1 MASKTIDFLFEDPPI
16 NGQMYALVSIVGP
29 HMPQKCNVWGL
40 KVRGVTN
47 TLEQAKEMTAKLMK
61 VDNNY
66 DIYTVE
72 VGKFFPLAVEPL
84 QLKDVEY
91 QNEALNSLIKQYLEN
106 REQANEQWHA
116 RKNEMIQEAIKEGA
130 LKNRDKPEHPV
141 AVLGRMKNL
150 DEKINDLREQLTET
164 LASKTAAEEKF
175 AAYSEEEKEFAK
187 RELESAVKNA
197 NDSGVPSTSSIT
209 EIQGELSNEKPD
221 DSDNLTPKRKGESEV
236 EKIIEEIRVLEIECA
251 DLRAVQGKPV
261 IQKTLKQYEEKIEEY
276 KRKLE
281 NVQKVNQFIN
291 SNYND
296 SVHDSLFN

>member
-1 MASKTIDFLFEDPPI
+1 MTKKTIDYLFEDPPI
-16 NGQMYALVSIVGP
+16 HGQMYALVSIVGP

-47 TLEQAKEMTAKLMK
+47 TIEHAKEMTAKLMK
-61 VDNNY
+61 IDSNY

-84 QLKDVEY
+84 QLSNVEY

-106 REQANEQWHA
+106 REKANEEWHA
-116 RKNEMIQEAIKEGA
+116 RKNDMIAEAIKEGA
-130 LKNRDKPEHPV
+130 SKNRDKPEHPV

-150 DEKINDLREQLTET
+150 DEKINNLREQLTET
-164 LASKTAAEEKF
+164 LSDKTAAEEKF
-175 AAYSEEEKEFAK
+175 GAYSEEEKEFAK

-197 NDSGVPSTSSIT
+197 NESGLPAIA
-209 EIQGELSNEKPD
+209 EIQNGLTEVSNGT
-221 DSDNLTPKRKGESEV
+221 TPKSKGQSEV
-236 EKIIEEIRVLEIECA
+236 EKIVEEIRALEIECA
-251 DLRAVQGKPV
+251 DLRAVRGKPV
-261 IQKTLKQYEEKIEEY
+261 IEKTLKEYEEKIAEC
-276 KRKLE
+276 KKKLE

-291 SNYND
+291 SNYTN